1 MTRKQTTGK
10 HKQESVDTK
19 HFFSDKRVGLLIVV
33 AIIAFAVFN
42 QLNINKLIDHGPTQI
57 VVGTIDSKK
66 RVNRHYEIQCSFNY
80 NGEYMTDRFPVNHKV
95 YEELAVSDS
104 IEIIIS
110 ETNPRIRLLNKYK
123 GAFQ

>member
-1 MTRKQTTGK
+1 
-10 HKQESVDTK
+10 
-19 HFFSDKRVGLLIVV
+19 
-33 AIIAFAVFN
+33 
-42 QLNINKLIDHGPTQI
+42 
-57 VVGTIDSKK
+57 
-66 RVNRHYEIQCSFNY
+66 
-80 NGEYMTDRFPVNHKV
+80 MTDRFTVNHKV

>member
-1 MTRKQTTGK
+1 MTSKQTTNK
-10 HKQESVDTK
+10 HKLESVNTK
-19 HFFSDKRVGLLIVV
+19 HHFSNISVGLLIVV

-42 QLNINKLIDHGPTQI
+42 QININKLINHGPTQI
-57 VVGTIDSKK
+57 VEGTIDSKK

-80 NGEYMTDRFPVNHKV
+80 NGEHMTDRFTVNHKV